1 MNIKVVELDVDNLV
15 PVPVNLSKISDAV
28 KNNVVKKDVYNVK
41 TNNIA
46 DKIRHI
52 TNLATTTSRKQLT
65 TTIIYF

>member
-15 PVPVNLSKISDAV
+15 PVPVNLSKISDVV

-52 TNLATTTSRKQLT
+52 TNLVTTTSRKQLT

>member
-15 PVPVNLSKISDAV
+15 PVPVNLSKISDVV

-65 TTIIYF
+65 TTIIHF

>member
-15 PVPVNLSKISDAV
+15 PVPVNLSKIGDVV

>member
-15 PVPVNLSKISDAV
+15 PVTVNLSKISDVV
-28 KNNVVKKDVYNVK
+28 KNNVVKKDVCNVK

>member
-1 MNIKVVELDVDNLV
+1 MNIKAVELDVDNLV
-15 PVPVNLSKISDAV
+15 PVPVNLSKISDVV

>member
-15 PVPVNLSKISDAV
+15 PVTVNLSKISDVV

>member
-15 PVPVNLSKISDAV
+15 PVPVNLSKISDVV

>member
-15 PVPVNLSKISDAV
+15 PVPVNLSKISDVV

-52 TNLATTTSRKQLT
+52 TNLATTTS
-65 TTIIYF
+65 

>member
-15 PVPVNLSKISDAV
+15 PVPVNLSKISDVV

-52 TNLATTTSRKQLT
+52 TNLATTTSWKQLT